1 MKLIDWI
8 FDRIEAI
15 GIITVVAVFSGV
27 LLTISVTESDTDRL
41 KRIETKLNAILN
53 QEQINQSRIMGL
65 SIQIDKLRVFP
76 EMDGSG
82 PFRHFT
88 YPIEH
93 FLTNVPTP
101 NDWMSTTNVVITNA
115 INLTVPYVR

>member
-8 FDRIEAI
+8 LDHIEEI
-15 GIITVVAVFSGV
+15 GIITVVAVFAGLIIAV
-27 LLTISVTESDTDRL
+27 SVTESDTDRL

-53 QEQINQSRIMGL
+53 QEQVNQARILGL

-76 EMDGSG
+76 ELGTPG

-88 YPIEH
+88 YP
-93 FLTNVPTP
+93 LTQE
-101 NDWMSTTNVVITNA
+101 TNA
-115 INLTVPYVR
+115 PVR